1 MSVKPSIAVV
11 IPVKNGFPEIKDC
24 IQGLLNQT
32 LLPTRIIV
40 IDSGST
46 DGTLEYLATVPEV
59 TIHSI
64 EANTF
69 NHGLTRNLGIEYTEE
84 EFLYYTVQD
93 AAPVSTS
100 LLSELISCFEE
111 PQLMAVCGAQVV
123 PHDVK
128 KNPLE
133 WFFPYSEPEKQY
145 TVFDSFETFDK
156 LPPAIKLQACSWD
169 NVNALYRREALE
181 KVKFSNAVFGED
193 MLWARDAY
201 RSGFKLGYW
210 GKARV
215 RHYHLEDA
223 NFSFKRNFTTH
234 YFRYLAFKYVPKVN
248 PLSFVDKLRILK
260 TLVKRLGT
268 NIRAIKH
275 WYQYNVTIQKAAY
288 ESYQQFVAALELGEN
303 NLDQVHERL
312 CGKPPVPLKQV

>member
-1 MSVKPSIAVV
+1 MNLKPSIAVV

-32 LLPTRIIV
+32 ILPSKIIV

-59 TIHSI
+59 SVFSI

-69 NHGLTRNLGIEYTEE
+69 NHGLTRNLGIEYSNEA
-84 EFLYYTVQD
+84 FLYYTVQD
-93 AAPVSTS
+93 ASPVSNT
-100 LLSELISCFEE
+100 LLAEMLACFEE
-111 PQLMAVCGAQVV
+111 PELMAVCGQQVV
-123 PHDVK
+123 PHNIK

-133 WFFPYSEPEKQY
+133 WFFPYSEPEKQFFK
-145 TVFDSFETFDK
+145 FDSSEAFEK
-156 LPPAIKLQACSWD
+156 LSPDVKSKLCSWD
-169 NVNALYRREALE
+169 NVNVLYRREALE
-181 KVKFSNAVFGED
+181 RIKFSQAVFGED

-201 RSGFKLGYW
+201 KAGFKLGYW
-210 GKARV
+210 YKARV
-215 RHYHLEDA
+215 YHYHLEDA

-248 PLSFVDKLRILK
+248 PLSFVDKIRILK

-268 NIRAIKH
+268 NIRAINH
-275 WYQYNVTIQKAAY
+275 WYQYNITIQKAAY
-288 ESYQQFVAALELGEN
+288 ESYQQFVAALELGES